1 MREMQI
7 LSVSSVPPAAAATEP
22 PRKPINRPHA
32 PTPTPPQ
39 KENPGALNGPGRCN
53 IDLKGNYL

>member
-22 PRKPINRPHA
+22 PRKPINHPDTPSRPRA
-32 PTPTPPQ
+32 PQ
-39 KENPGALNGPGRCN
+39 KENPGALNGPGA
-53 IDLKGNYL
+53 LQY